1 MRADCH
7 GTIHPS
13 WIWMA
18 ASLSCRLGI
27 LQTGFY
33 FFIFFLFFYFWT
45 HGQVL
50 NSLEIVFVPIC
61 SRHAGKFSNF
71 LAWHPR
77 TAVIECCKKSYVL
90 FCLAIKKKT
99 IWMRRPPLPVMDTCC
114 ESFMNIWKME
124 NDTLGRYP
132 PALRRFFWAVSHH
145 ILTADEIWYS
155 TLPFSWKRTTTL
167 FDCFSLIALVI

>member
-33 FFIFFLFFYFWT
+33 FLLFFYFWT

-77 TAVIECCKKSYVL
+77 TAMIECCKKSYVL
-90 FCLAIKKKT
+90 FCLAIKKKNNLDAPT
-99 IWMRRPPLPVMDTCC
+99 TVASDGYVLRIIYEHLKDGKRYAWAISTCIAQV
-114 ESFMNIWKME
+114 F
-124 NDTLGRYP
+124 LGRFAP
-132 PALRRFFWAVSHH
+132 HSNCWW
-145 ILTADEIWYS
+145 IWYS